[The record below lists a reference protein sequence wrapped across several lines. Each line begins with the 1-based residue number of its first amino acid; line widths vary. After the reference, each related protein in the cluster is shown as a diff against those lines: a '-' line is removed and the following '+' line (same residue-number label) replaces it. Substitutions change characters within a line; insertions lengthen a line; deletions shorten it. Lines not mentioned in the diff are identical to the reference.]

1 MDEPIFSSIYAK
13 ISQALITKEVASA
26 ANPAEMT
33 NFRKLLLTRCQR
45 EFEKESAVLV
55 DVENKKKE
63 IESAETVSR
72 T

>member
-1 MDEPIFSSIYAK
+1 MNQFSRPSMQK
-13 ISQALITKEVASA
+13 
-26 ANPAEMT
+26 
-33 NFRKLLLTRCQR
+33 FRKLLLTRCQR

-63 IESAETVSR
+63 IESAETVRR